1 VNGVVGGV
9 DERAMSGVT
18 SPTSR
23 IPAPGVGRRAPWDAV
38 LDASGSVRAV
48 AVLRIALGLITLL
61 HLRPF
66 LRDALDGVSYDDHF
80 WEPFMTWLPPVSD
93 RLWFALLWVG
103 AAAAVLMTIGLWTR
117 VATLT
122 TFAVVAGNL
131 LLSQTHFRHNRAFLV
146 IVLGGVALLPAGR
159 MLSIDAWRRRRR
171 GRVDLPDVAAL
182 WPLWLLRSQVCL
194 VYLASGFSKLV
205 DPDWFGGLVLW
216 DRVVRYQH
224 VFEPTPIPNW
234 AVDLLTERW
243 LYYIVGP
250 AAVLTELF
258 IGIGLWFGRTRLAAV
273 WVAIAF
279 HVLIEVSALV
289 EVFSYAAIAALAIW
303 VTPSTRDRT
312 LYVGGDAAT
321 SRAVIALVRAGDWFG
336 RFAVMR
342 AEASDPV
349 LTVVDRD
356 GTVRTRGA
364 AVSLLLGRLPLTFP
378 VVAPVRFLASRHR
391 RRAIAKVA
399 A

>member
-1 VNGVVGGV
+1 MSGV
-9 DERAMSGVT
+9 DERVT
-18 SPTSR
+18 SDAVRPTR
-23 IPAPGVGRRAPWDAV
+23 GAPVPGLDRRSPWDTV
-38 LDASGSVRAV
+38 LDSSGSVRAI
-48 AVLRIALGLITLL
+48 AVLRLAIGPITLL

-80 WEPFMTWLPPVSD
+80 WEPFIPWMPHVSD

-103 AAAAVLMTIGLWTR
+103 AAAAVFMTIGLWTR
-117 VATLT
+117 VATVT

-131 LLSQTHFRHNRAFLV
+131 LLSQTHFRHNRAFLM

-159 MLSIDAWRRRRR
+159 MLSIDAWWRRRR
-171 GRVDLPDVAAL
+171 GRLARPDVAPL
-182 WPLWLLRSQVCL
+182 WPLWLLRAQVCG
-194 VYLASGFSKLV
+194 VYLASGISKLV

-224 VFEPTPIPNW
+224 VLEPTPLPNW

-243 LYYIVGP
+243 VYYIVGP

-258 IGIGLWFGRTRLAAV
+258 IGIGLWFARTRLAAV
-273 WVAIAF
+273 WVAISF

-321 SRAVIALVRAGDWFG
+321 SRAVIVLVRAADWFG
-336 RFAVMR
+336 RCDVVR
-342 AEASDPV
+342 AGASDPV
-349 LTVVDRD
+349 VTVVDRD

-364 AVSLLLGRLPLTFP
+364 AVGLLLSRLPLTFP
-378 VVAPVRFLASRHR
+378 VVAPVRILASRHGR
-391 RRAIAKVA
+391 HATAEVA